1 MIIIIIFFPLTILFA
16 PSKYCCSQDNRNNL
30 NRKIGKWENR
40 KIRNWGVLCD
50 LCKNSFRKVWKCLE
64 LFVTLQGVRKY
75 IIIWKIEVSK
85 SPNTPVL
92 CCSS

>member
-1 MIIIIIFFPLTILFA
+1 MSIILISSPLLFPIQN
-16 PSKYCCSQDNRNNL
+16 KL

-40 KIRNWGVLCD
+40 KMGNWEVLCD

-85 SPNTPVL
+85 SPSTPVP